1 MLMDFT
7 GKVYSVGDGLCY
19 EGCWRSERGSRYH
32 MVIDCGNRIPT
43 CRKKWKGKLSTQ
55 MECDIRLQ
63 EVTDEIADNG
73 QCLDLFILTHLHTDH
88 YSGYRY
94 LFRKTSIE
102 TIIMPYLYPEERLCL
117 IIANGLGEGEQRFMA
132 RPYSEILQQAQERN
146 PNVRLILVRGNESH
160 SEQNQDA
167 NNVNLERSTIWGQ
180 RHAEQEEIL
189 EAENLSGTRVE
200 VVSTVPEGINVV
212 GIEWIFKLYN
222 LEADRNEIDVLRR
235 VVGKLDARRL
245 HDIITDPHKLRNVRN
260 IYTKIAGSYGNDINN
275 TSIVIY
281 HAPYD
286 CPGRSG
292 SWIMGDIDLRRYN
305 ITCEILKF
313 FEREVRK
320 IGLFSIPHHGSDD
333 SWNELLI
340 GHGNLDST
348 VCFASTHN
356 YYSGRLTSVMM
367 SDLRRHNICVM
378 VVDEN
383 RFSEIEQI
391 ISVGDKWFTRHI
403 IRRCRGISEEIEV
416 F

>member
-1 MLMDFT
+1 M
-7 GKVYSVGDGLCY
+7 
-19 EGCWRSERGSRYH
+19 
-32 MVIDCGNRIPT
+32 
-43 CRKKWKGKLSTQ
+43 
-55 MECDIRLQ
+55 
-63 EVTDEIADNG
+63 
-73 QCLDLFILTHLHTDH
+73 
-88 YSGYRY
+88 
-94 LFRKTSIE
+94 
-102 TIIMPYLYPEERLCL
+102 
-117 IIANGLGEGEQRFMA
+117 
-132 RPYSEILQQAQERN
+132 
-146 PNVRLILVRGNESH
+146 
-160 SEQNQDA
+160 
-167 NNVNLERSTIWGQ
+167 
-180 RHAEQEEIL
+180 
-189 EAENLSGTRVE
+189 
-200 VVSTVPEGINVV
+200 
-212 GIEWIFKLYN
+212 
-222 LEADRNEIDVLRR
+222 
-235 VVGKLDARRL
+235 VGKLDARRL